1 MLVQCAILS
10 NTYLHFLLGT
20 NQVVLVVVQ
29 FQDPYHIIEEPM
41 YHSIKS
47 QASSTKLDVSPF
59 IFVYREGLLWVAW
72 GICCRCMD
80 CIVYLSNVKCILMQ
94 WPKGNKEYKPPL
106 RENRSFLL
114 IYVQRVLEAS
124 SLRVYGFLM
133 RHSLEFIHLFLEL
146 HGTKLF

>member
-1 MLVQCAILS
+1 MFILH
-10 NTYLHFLLGT
+10 TYKQKKELKVDNFYST
-20 NQVVLVVVQ
+20 NQVVLVVVV

-59 IFVYREGLLWVAW
+59 IFVYREGLLWVW
-72 GICCRCMD
+72 GMYELMYSMSIH
-80 CIVYLSNVKCILMQ
+80 VKCILMQ

-133 RHSLEFIHLFLEL
+133 RHSFEFIHLFLEL
-146 HGTKLF
+146 HRTKLF

>member
-1 MLVQCAILS
+1 MGS
-10 NTYLHFLLGT
+10 
-20 NQVVLVVVQ
+20 
-29 FQDPYHIIEEPM
+29 M
-41 YHSIKS
+41 
-47 QASSTKLDVSPF
+47 
-59 IFVYREGLLWVAW
+59 AW

-133 RHSLEFIHLFLEL
+133 RHSFEFIHLFLEL
-146 HGTKLF
+146 HGTKLFQLYPLLMTLLAFLEICCVLFCPKSVYFKNHL